1 MEILEGHITHPG
13 GSQVGKVT
21 VEVAQNVAKNET
33 VQASVKGIQSTIEG
47 ITLQSANKQ
56 GASRSGGNMAEDI
69 ETGTAPTPGKKKTR
83 KERGSNTP
91 EV

>member
-1 MEILEGHITHPG
+1 M
-13 GSQVGKVT
+13 
-21 VEVAQNVAKNET
+21 VAQNVAKNET

-47 ITLQSANKQ
+47 ITKQSATKE

-69 ETGTAPTPGKKKTR
+69 ETGAAPTPGKKKPR
-83 KERGSNTP
+83 NKRGSDTP